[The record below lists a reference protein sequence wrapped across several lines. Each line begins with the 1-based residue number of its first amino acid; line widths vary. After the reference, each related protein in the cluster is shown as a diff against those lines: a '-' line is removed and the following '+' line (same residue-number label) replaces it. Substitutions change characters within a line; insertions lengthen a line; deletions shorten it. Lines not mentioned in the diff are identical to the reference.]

1 MKKKLLFLSV
11 FTVLASLANAQY
23 IINTIAGNG
32 VQGYTGDGVQATT
45 TALNYTEGVA
55 RDATGNI
62 YIGDWS
68 NYRIRLVNTNGIIST
83 IAGTGVSGYSGDG
96 GQATAAQVSNTMG
109 VCTDA
114 LGNVYIADEFN
125 SRIRK
130 INTSGVISTV
140 VGTATAGFSGDGGQ
154 ATAAE
159 IDFPLDVVTDG
170 ANNIYITDYNSRIRM
185 VNVATGVIK
194 TVVGNGVFTY
204 AGDGGPALSASI
216 AQPWGIWV
224 NGTGSTIYIADTY
237 NQRLRKATVGGN
249 IVLVAGNGT
258 VGFGGDGGPA
268 TAAMLNY
275 LTGVYLDGGGNA
287 FVADIY
293 NERVRKVTPAGI
305 ISSVAGNG
313 VQSFSGDGGPATAA
327 ELNDLRQLVM
337 DPAGNVYIGDLF
349 NNRIRKLTNTVLP
362 ITLLS
367 FDAEYQASSN
377 TVPLT
382 WTTASETNNKV
393 FTIEKQADG
402 DNWQTVATVAGAGNS
417 TQSINYSAIDNNPIP
432 GTSYYRLMQ
441 TDYDGHYT
449 YSDIKAVNIPEN
461 YFVDIYPNPLRDNL
475 SLKYNSITTN
485 PVTISV
491 VDITGAEVIRAYNL
505 NNVQA
510 GMNNISVNT
519 AFLNKGMYFLVVNNG
534 THTYYKKFIK
544 Q

>member
-1 MKKKLLFLSV
+1 MKRTVLFLSA
-11 FTVLASLANAQY
+11 FIAFASFSNAQY

-68 NYRIRLVNTNGIIST
+68 NYRIRKVNTSGIIST
-83 IAGTGVSGYSGDG
+83 LTGTGVSGYSGDG

-109 VCTDA
+109 VCVDGI
-114 LGNVYIADEFN
+114 GNVYIADEFN

-130 INTSGVISTV
+130 INTNGIISTV

-170 ANNIYITDYNSRIRM
+170 ANNIYITDYNSRVRM
-185 VNVATGVIK
+185 VNITTGIIN
-194 TVVGNGVFTY
+194 TIVGNGVYSY
-204 AGDGGPALSASI
+204 AGDGGPATACSI
-216 AQPWGIWV
+216 AQPWGIYV
-224 NGTGSTIYIADTY
+224 NSTGTTVWIADTY
-237 NQRLRKATVGGN
+237 NQRLRKAAIGGN
-249 IVLVAGNGT
+249 IVLLAGNGT

-275 LTGVYLDGGGNA
+275 LTGVYIDAGGNA

-349 NNRIRKLTNTVLP
+349 NNRIRKLTNQVLP

-367 FDAEYQASSN
+367 FDAEYQISTN

-382 WTTASETNNKV
+382 WTTATETNNKQ
-393 FTIEKQADG
+393 FTIEKQTNG
-402 DNWQTVATVAGAGNS
+402 DNWETVATVAGAGNS
-417 TQSINYSAIDNNPIP
+417 SQAQNYSALDENPTP
-432 GTSYYRLMQ
+432 GTAYYRLMQ
-441 TDYDGHYT
+441 TDYDGNYT
-449 YSDIKAVNIPEN
+449 YSDIKEVTIPESN
-461 YFVDIYPNPLRDNL
+461 FVGIYPNPLHDNL
-475 SLKYNSITTN
+475 TLHYNSTTTD
-485 PVTISV
+485 PVNIRV
-491 VDITGAEVIRAYNL
+491 VDITGAEVIHEYSV

-510 GMNNISVNT
+510 GMNNVSVNT
-519 AFLNKGMYFLVVNNG
+519 SLLSKGMYILVVING
-534 THTYYKKFIK
+534 THTYYEKFIK